1 MSPAQFLSWLFGAS
15 DPILTPE
22 SHLPSSREKIAFEFL
37 LSREL
42 EECGE
47 DEWEWMEGSTAN
59 GLKVNISRRHDW
71 SQGIYDEP
79 ISITVWLDSEWHSMD
94 LAETWG
100 AKLAEV
106 LGVEVCMGHHLA
118 SPSKERWVLKIEQR
132 FGVAADMPA
141 LRVK

>member
-1 MSPAQFLSWLFGAS
+1 MEVFGIT
-15 DPILTPE
+15 DFHRDYE
-22 SHLPSSREKIAFEFL
+22 N
-37 LSREL
+37 
-42 EECGE
+42 
-47 DEWEWMEGSTAN
+47 EWEWMEGSTAN